1 MQAKE
6 LDKENTKI
14 DVLYG
19 GWSTEREVSLAT
31 GQACAQAL
39 VRAGFKAVDLVDVTP
54 DIGKVLE
61 DRKPQIA
68 FNALHGKWGED
79 GHMQAILEMLRIPYT
94 HSGVLASSLAMHKQK
109 AKIIFR
115 DARIPTAES
124 KLVSIERLMDSDPMP
139 MPYVV
144 KPVAEGSSVGVHIV
158 ESEASSPV
166 SVSLSGLGEY
176 GQELMVERFVP
187 GRELTCA
194 VVGNVALGVLDI
206 ISTGEFYNYQSKY
219 AEGGSEHILPADIPN
234 EVYRK
239 IQQYALAAH
248 MALGCKGVSRS
259 DFRYDDNPGAEGEVV
274 ILEVNTQPGMTGTS
288 LVPEIAQ
295 HAGHS
300 FEELVEWM
308 VKDAS
313 CDR

>member
-1 MQAKE
+1 MQPNE
-6 LDKENTKI
+6 LDKESTKI

-19 GWSTEREVSLAT
+19 GWSAEREVSLAT
-31 GQACAQAL
+31 GQACSQAL
-39 VRAGFKAVDLVDVTP
+39 VRSGYKQVELIDVTP
-54 DIGKVLE
+54 EIGKVLE
-61 DRKPQIA
+61 ERKPQIA

-79 GHMQAILEMLRIPYT
+79 GHIQSILEMLRIPYT
-94 HSGVLASSLAMHKQK
+94 HSGVLASALAMHKQK
-109 AKIIFR
+109 AKTIFR

-124 KLVSIERLMDSDPMP
+124 KLVSLERLMDSDPMP

-144 KPVAEGSSVGVHIV
+144 KPIAEGSSVGVHIV
-158 ESEASSPV
+158 ESEESSPV
-166 SVSLSGLGEY
+166 SVSLSGLGEF
-176 GQELMVERFVP
+176 GQELMVERYVP

-206 ISTGEFYNYQSKY
+206 VSTGEFYNYHAKY

-239 IQQYALAAH
+239 VQQYALNAH
-248 MALGCKGVSRS
+248 MALGCKGVSRA
-259 DFRYDDNPGAEGEVV
+259 DFRFDDNPGAEGELV